1 MGKIKIAICIGDAQY
16 QERFVKCLMNH
27 YRERYELHIF
37 EEVAELLAV
46 ERRQYA
52 GYILGEEAYQSLGG
66 QEADAANILVLN
78 EENKYQEVYKLME
91 ELELLLGDYLA
102 AVSGGGS
109 AKRRVVGV
117 YSLTHPHMQMPFAAL
132 VSGIYAEKGK
142 TILLD
147 FQADSGLRAIAKGG
161 EAELGMEDVMAI
173 AMAGNYSKSRLLSA
187 IGHSRKWDYVYPVK
201 NSRCLQE
208 VSGEMVSNIIHL
220 LSTELEYRTIIV
232 NLGDSAAAICELAE
246 ELDACYFLY
255 PKGDGGIWRERNYIE
270 EMERRGKDDVLHRIT
285 RVEIP
290 AVSGA
295 DADWEGIVEQ
305 WKWNNVGNVV
315 RKLVWEEIGGGQAV

>member
-52 GYILGEEAYQSLGG
+52 GYILGEEAYQMLGV
-66 QEADAANILVLN
+66 QETDAANILVLN

-91 ELELLLGDYLA
+91 ALELLLGDYLA
-102 AVSGGGS
+102 AVSGGGN
-109 AKRRVVGV
+109 ATRRVVGV
-117 YSLTHPHMQMPFAAL
+117 YSLTQPHMQMPLAAL
-132 VSGIYAEKGK
+132 VSGIYAEQGK

-147 FQADSGLRAIAKGG
+147 FQADSGLRAIMEDG
-161 EAELGMEDVMAI
+161 EPELGMEDVMAI
-173 AMAGNYSKSRLLSA
+173 AMAGNYSKNRLLSA
-187 IGHSRKWDYVYPVK
+187 IGHSRQWDYVYPVK
-201 NSRCLQE
+201 NAKCLQE
-208 VSGEMVSNIIHL
+208 VSGEMISNILQL

-232 NLGDSAAAICELAE
+232 NLGDTAANICEVMQA
-246 ELDACYFLY
+246 LDACYFLY
-255 PKGDGGIWRERNYIE
+255 PKGDGGSWRERNYIE

-285 RVEIP
+285 RIEVP

-305 WKWNNVGNVV
+305 WKWNNVGTIV
-315 RKLVWEEIGGGQAV
+315 RKIVWEEAGCGQAV